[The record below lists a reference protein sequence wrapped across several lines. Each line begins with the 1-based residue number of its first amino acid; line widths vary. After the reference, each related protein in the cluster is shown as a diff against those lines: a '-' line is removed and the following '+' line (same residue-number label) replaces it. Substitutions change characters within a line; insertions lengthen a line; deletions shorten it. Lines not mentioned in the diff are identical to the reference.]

1 MTTCLQED
9 GDLTRRYDVTLP
21 TVVQAT
27 KTCPAVRTIAPV
39 AVGMIDVTHLQRRTC
54 LYKDVLIAGKDLKDD
69 LR

>member
-9 GDLTRRYDVTLP
+9 GDLTLP

-39 AVGMIDVTHLQRRTC
+39 AVGMVDVTHLKRRTC
-54 LYKDVLIAGKDLKDD
+54 LLEDVLIAGKDLKDD

>member
-39 AVGMIDVTHLQRRTC
+39 AVGMVDVTHLKRRTC
-54 LYKDVLIAGKDLKDD
+54 LLEDVLIAGKDLKDD